1 MLNVI
6 ANNFGVPPAEMRIR
20 EYSSERLLILDG
32 EFSVDTTDE
41 NYKAAR
47 YMTLTV
53 PDLPFPKSRETTG
66 FALIEVD
73 GVRHITLTRCRV
85 TDKNTIRIDKI
96 IEYNAAGSYTVRL
109 CSAFIP
115 TCVVDN
121 VALFEEKVFTPVASL
136 GNMLN
141 AECYGVET
149 AEWVMF
155 YFKVEDLL
163 FDGDSGEINA
173 DLCAFPQ
180 GRIFTMP
187 LIYNESYYDELG
199 SKYIPVSVSGGVLT
213 IASADVPEGIAKSG
227 NYFCRMFLVK

>member
-6 ANNFGVPPAEMRIR
+6 ANNFGVSPAEMRIR

-66 FALIEVD
+66 FAFIEVD
-73 GVRHITLTRCRV
+73 GVRHITLARCRV

-96 IEYNAAGSYTVRL
+96 LEYASVGSYTVRL
-109 CSAFIP
+109 CSAFVP
-115 TCVVDN
+115 SCVVDD
-121 VALFEEKVFTPVASL
+121 VTLFEKKVFTPVASL

-155 YFKVEDLL
+155 YFTVEDLL
-163 FDGDSGEINA
+163 FDEESGKINA

-213 IASADVPEGIAKSG
+213 IAGNDVPEGIVKNG